1 MQRKLQGDGSFSE
14 QDLRFVISD
23 LMAAGNTTPTPL
35 ELCCTS
41 MLTVL
46 ASQHVVAN
54 KLREGLSVCLKL
66 FEQVLFVFIA
76 GRVI

>member
-14 QDLRFVISD
+14 QDLRFVMSD
-23 LMAAGNTTPTPL
+23 LMAGGNMTPTPL

-46 ASQHVVAN
+46 ASQHMAAN
-54 KLREGLSVCLKL
+54 RSRSQHFCS
-66 FEQVLFVFIA
+66 FCFY
-76 GRVI
+76 